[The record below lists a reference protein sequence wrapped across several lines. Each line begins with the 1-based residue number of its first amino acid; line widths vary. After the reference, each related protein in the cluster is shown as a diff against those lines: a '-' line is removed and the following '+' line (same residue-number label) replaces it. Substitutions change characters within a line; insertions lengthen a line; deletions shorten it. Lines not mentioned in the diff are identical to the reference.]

1 MKSLPSH
8 LPNQAGAGEGG
19 MRLGRATQTIHWAPP
34 KLAGAKQG
42 VRGSSSFP
50 QIIWQEDLS
59 TLPGEEWKR
68 KDFYSIQGQENKGFI
83 GTALSTKED
92 AGDTL

>member
-1 MKSLPSH
+1 
-8 LPNQAGAGEGG
+8 

-34 KLAGAKQG
+34 RLAGAEQG
-42 VRGSSSFP
+42 VRGSSPFP
-50 QIIWQEDLS
+50 QLFWQEDLS

-68 KDFYSIQGQENKGFI
+68 KRLYSIQGRENKGFT
-83 GTALSTKED
+83 GTALSTKEG